1 MMLSASAAAPSGRST
16 EFELSDSQFQFLS
29 ELAHRRTGIVLAE
42 GKRDMVY
49 GRLVRRLRS
58 LALDSFAEYCQLLSG
73 EHADDEMGHLINA
86 ITTNLTGFFREE
98 HHFEHLTDHLA
109 TLLPKQ
115 KRLRLWSAAC
125 SSGMEPYSMAMVLQA
140 ALGKTA
146 THDAK
151 ILATDIDTAM
161 LQTGRAGTY
170 RTSDV
175 EKVPTAYRKDYAELD
190 GERVVM
196 GDALRQLIT
205 FKPLNLLEAWPMRG
219 PFDVIFCRNVVI
231 YFDKP
236 TKVELFDRM
245 ADMLTP
251 GGLLYIGHSE
261 NLHNICN
268 RFELVGRTIYQRVA

>member
-1 MMLSASAAAPSGRST
+1 MPAANASNKSDRST
-16 EFELSDSQFQFLS
+16 EFELSDSQFSFLS

-58 LALDSFAEYCQLLSG
+58 LSLDGFAEYCQLLSG
-73 EHADDEMGHLINA
+73 EHADEEMGHLINA

-98 HHFEHLTDHLA
+98 HHFEHLADHLSE
-109 TLLPKQ
+109 LLTKQ

-125 SSGMEPYSMAMVLQA
+125 SSGMEPYSMAMVLKA
-140 ALGKTA
+140 ALGKSTSV
-146 THDAK
+146 DAR

-161 LQTGRAGTY
+161 LEVGRSGTY
-170 RTSDV
+170 RGNDV
-175 EKVPTAYRKDYAELD
+175 EKVPAAYRTMFSSQAGD
-190 GERVVM
+190 RVLM
-196 GDALRQLIT
+196 SDALRSMIT
-205 FKPLNLLEAWPMRG
+205 FNPLNLLESWPMRG

-245 ADMLTP
+245 ADILTP

-261 NLHNICN
+261 NLHNVST
-268 RFELVGRTIYQRVA
+268 RFQLVGRTVYKRIA